1 MINDQVKKKLLDV
14 FDDVFSHDGYGN
26 FTVSVRI
33 LKREQKEVVIDC
45 GKQYRYVLDYKPQVK
60 A

>member
-1 MINDQVKKKLLDV
+1 MINEQVKKKLLDV

>member
-1 MINDQVKKKLLDV
+1 MGNEQVKKKMLDV
-14 FDDVFSHDGYGN
+14 FDDVFGHDGYGN

-33 LKREQKEVVIDC
+33 LKRGQKEVVIDC
-45 GKQYRYVLDYKPQVK
+45 GKQYRYVLDYKPQLK